1 MHSLPDAVVHDDQRS
16 KGISPPPAE
25 EPIEHETNQHR
36 PSKVGINEGD
46 MPLRHENGIA
56 ELLARH
62 SFSKSE
68 EEHGNAGDGEPCNAT
83 NRRSGMRA
91 GEKCERVLPKNVEG
105 QGEKSG
111 SNEAKRE
118 SFTVLIDSEQL
129 PHHNHRGDD
138 FAAGIY
144 TKSSHRYR
152 T

>member
-1 MHSLPDAVVHDDQRS
+1 MHSLPDAVVHDDQRG
-16 KGISPPPAE
+16 KEISPPQAE
-25 EPIEHETNQHR
+25 ERIEKETNEHR

-62 SFSKSE
+62 SFAKSE

-83 NRRSGMRA
+83 NRRSGMRSCEQ
-91 GEKCERVLPKNVEG
+91 GEHVLPKNVEG

-118 SFTVLIDSEQL
+118 
-129 PHHNHRGDD
+129 
-138 FAAGIY
+138 
-144 TKSSHRYR
+144 
-152 T
+152 